1 MAQTEKFMFQNVAY
15 RPTVNKTGTG
25 TACASFS
32 LGHAR
37 AQPQFASAAVA
48 LINANSA
55 QTHFQ

>member
-1 MAQTEKFMFQNVAY
+1 MAQTEKVMFQNMAY
-15 RPTVNKTGTG
+15 RLTVYGTGTG

-37 AQPQFASAAVA
+37 TRPQFASAAVA